1 MFIAALFLITKNE
14 KEPICP
20 SMGKW
25 LNKLAH
31 PYHEILLLFFSHPVM
46 SDSLV
51 TPWTVVHQAP
61 LSMGFSRREYWRGCH
76 ALLQG
81 IFPTQ
86 GSNLT
91 LQCLLHWQ
99 ASSLPLSHV
108 GSPHGM
114 LTTNNKNHHTQQR
127 RRIERELCQV
137 KKIEFQKVTSCTI
150 SFKST

>member
-114 LTTNNKNHHTQQR
+114 LTTQQ
-127 RRIERELCQV
+127 
-137 KKIEFQKVTSCTI
+137 
-150 SFKST
+150 